1 MEILCRAVFG
11 PLAVVLLVLAF
22 HDGARERVLNLRGI
36 ARLERRLT
44 LSNKG
49 YWVAFGLLLAVGAF
63 VRCYRFLELPMGQNQ
78 DGSMAAVEALCLA
91 DNGTDQYGTSW
102 PTYFEAWGY
111 SQMST
116 LYSYLLIPFVRL
128 FGLSKFTLRF
138 PMLLMGLLTL
148 PLMWDVARR
157 IGGRGFALTALFLL
171 ALNPWHMV
179 MSRWALEANMLPHV
193 VLLATELLLI
203 GTRRRWALY
212 LSMVVFGLAPYAY
225 GLAAVSV
232 PCILLPMAIFL
243 TARKKVKP
251 LDLAV
256 CVAIFAAVSGP
267 YYATMVI
274 NAFGLETMTL
284 GRMTMP
290 RFEKSQRVNDISL
303 GSPNPYL
310 SMAQKLRD
318 FLPTATGY
326 YPAEGY
332 SGIAWA
338 DTMYP
343 FVIPAALY
351 GWYRLCRD
359 RRRLALRGSEEPLR
373 DGGMLILVWMFAA
386 IINTTMVGAVVNRN
400 NILYYPWILCA
411 AYALWQMGRRLR
423 TALAAMVVMIAI
435 GFAGA
440 CGVYFTDA
448 DYQTETANTFLYG
461 AQEALREAWDWDCD
475 RYYLTTM
482 SRNDGEKVMTAQVMF
497 AHRIDYAMRSE
508 EEELRGSD
516 GQPNGWYFTERYVF
530 QDFRD
535 FTPDPTECAV
545 YIVRQNEKALFDEA
559 DYLITD
565 FGNFAAVYPRYWAE

>member
-1 MEILCRAVFG
+1 
-11 PLAVVLLVLAF
+11 
-22 HDGARERVLNLRGI
+22 
-36 ARLERRLT
+36 
-44 LSNKG
+44 
-49 YWVAFGLLLAVGAF
+49 
-63 VRCYRFLELPMGQNQ
+63 
-78 DGSMAAVEALCLA
+78 
-91 DNGTDQYGTSW
+91 
-102 PTYFEAWGY
+102 
-111 SQMST
+111 
-116 LYSYLLIPFVRL
+116 
-128 FGLSKFTLRF
+128 
-138 PMLLMGLLTL
+138 
-148 PLMWDVARR
+148 MWDVARR

-179 MSRWALEANMLPHV
+179 LSRWALEANMLPHV
-193 VLLATELLLI
+193 LLLAAELLLI

-212 LSMVVFGLAPYAY
+212 LSMIVFGLAPYAY

-274 NAFGLETMTL
+274 NAFELETVTL

-303 GSPNPYL
+303 GSLNPYL
-310 SMAQKLRD
+310 SMAQRLKD
-318 FLPTATGY
+318 FLPTAIDY

-332 SGIAWA
+332 SGISWA
-338 DTMYP
+338 GTMYP

-373 DGGMLILVWMFAA
+373 DGGMLILIWMFAA

-440 CGVYFTDA
+440 CGMYFTDA

-497 AHRIDYAMRSE
+497 AHQIDYAMRSE

-516 GQPNGWYFTERYVF
+516 GQPNGWYFTERYIF
-530 QDFRD
+530 QDFSD
-535 FTPDPTECAV
+535 FTPDPTECAA
-545 YIVRQNEKALFDEA
+545 YIVRQNEKTLFDEA

>member
-1 MEILCRAVFG
+1 MAKPKKKYTEPVSLPMLPLRGLMVFPHMVLHFDAGRKKSIAALDQAMEENQRIFLVAQRDMDVDDPAVDDIYHVGTIACVKQVLRLPGGNVRLLVEGKSRAV
-11 PLAVVLLVLAF
+11 LRAVTQEEPYF
-22 HDGARERVLNLRGI
+22 
-36 ARLERRLT
+36 
-44 LSNKG
+44 
-49 YWVAFGLLLAVGAF
+49 VGALDE
-63 VRCYRFLELPMGQNQ
+63 VLEQGTPVSIET
-78 DGSMAAVEALCLA
+78 DALLRTA
-91 DNGTDQYGTSW
+91 HH
-102 PTYFEAWGY
+102 YFEEY
-111 SQMST
+111 CKMS
-116 LYSYLLIPFVRL
+116 
-128 FGLSKFTLRF
+128 G
-138 PMLLMGLLTL
+138 
-148 PLMWDVARR
+148 R
-157 IGGRGFALTALFLL
+157 I
-171 ALNPWHMV
+171 
-179 MSRWALEANMLPHV
+179 
-193 VLLATELLLI
+193 
-203 GTRRRWALY
+203 
-212 LSMVVFGLAPYAY
+212 
-225 GLAAVSV
+225 
-232 PCILLPMAIFL
+232 
-243 TARKKVKP
+243 
-251 LDLAV
+251 
-256 CVAIFAAVSGP
+256 SGP

-461 AQEALREAWDWDCD
+461 AQEALRYSTTEYRDIEIPCHIIQQRAIFFF
-475 RYYLTTM
+475 YFNILKAHFLTYEF
-482 SRNDGEKVMTAQVMF
+482 SS
-497 AHRIDYAMRSE
+497 I
-508 EEELRGSD
+508 
-516 GQPNGWYFTERYVF
+516 
-530 QDFRD
+530 
-535 FTPDPTECAV
+535 
-545 YIVRQNEKALFDEA
+545 
-559 DYLITD
+559 
-565 FGNFAAVYPRYWAE
+565 

>member
-1 MEILCRAVFG
+1 MEILCRAVFM

-78 DGSMAAVEALCLA
+78 DGTMAAVEALCLA

-116 LYSYLLIPFVRL
+116 LYSYLLIPFVKL

-193 VLLATELLLI
+193 VLLAAELLLI

-359 RRRLALRGSEEPLR
+359 RRRLALRGSEERWNVDSGLDVRRHHQHNDGRRGGQPQQHSLLSVDSLRGVCALADGQAAAHGAGRDGRDDRNRFCRRVRRVFYRRGLSDGDGQYVPLR
-373 DGGMLILVWMFAA
+373 RAGSVA
-386 IINTTMVGAVVNRN
+386 RS
-400 NILYYPWILCA
+400 
-411 AYALWQMGRRLR
+411 MGLGLR
-423 TALAAMVVMIAI
+423 PI
-435 GFAGA
+435 
-440 CGVYFTDA
+440 
-448 DYQTETANTFLYG
+448 
-461 AQEALREAWDWDCD
+461 
-475 RYYLTTM
+475 
-482 SRNDGEKVMTAQVMF
+482 
-497 AHRIDYAMRSE
+497 
-508 EEELRGSD
+508 
-516 GQPNGWYFTERYVF
+516 
-530 QDFRD
+530 
-535 FTPDPTECAV
+535 
-545 YIVRQNEKALFDEA
+545 LFDHNVA
-559 DYLITD
+559 QRRRKGHDGAGD
-565 FGNFAAVYPRYWAE
+565 VCAPD

>member
-1 MEILCRAVFG
+1 MVGYFPVGVAYGILMSSAGYGAVWSALAGLFVYAG
-11 PLAVVLLVLAF
+11 SLQMLMVTFFENGVPLLTVTVTALLLSSRHLFYGISFIGKFRSYGAWKYF
-22 HDGARERVLNLRGI
+22 LIYGMSDESYSLLCSYKEQDGADEKWVHIFSTALIWIYWIFFSVLGGLVGSLITFNTDGI
-36 ARLERRLT
+36 
-44 LSNKG
+44 
-49 YWVAFGLLLAVGAF
+49 
-63 VRCYRFLELPMGQNQ
+63 
-78 DGSMAAVEALCLA
+78 D
-91 DNGTDQYGTSW
+91 
-102 PTYFEAWGY
+102 
-111 SQMST
+111 
-116 LYSYLLIPFVRL
+116 
-128 FGLSKFTLRF
+128 
-138 PMLLMGLLTL
+138 
-148 PLMWDVARR
+148 
-157 IGGRGFALTALFLL
+157 FALTALFLL

-193 VLLATELLLI
+193 VLLAAELLLI

>member
-1 MEILCRAVFG
+1 
-11 PLAVVLLVLAF
+11 
-22 HDGARERVLNLRGI
+22 
-36 ARLERRLT
+36 
-44 LSNKG
+44 
-49 YWVAFGLLLAVGAF
+49 
-63 VRCYRFLELPMGQNQ
+63 
-78 DGSMAAVEALCLA
+78 
-91 DNGTDQYGTSW
+91 
-102 PTYFEAWGY
+102 
-111 SQMST
+111 
-116 LYSYLLIPFVRL
+116 
-128 FGLSKFTLRF
+128 
-138 PMLLMGLLTL
+138 
-148 PLMWDVARR
+148 
-157 IGGRGFALTALFLL
+157 
-171 ALNPWHMV
+171 
-179 MSRWALEANMLPHV
+179 
-193 VLLATELLLI
+193 
-203 GTRRRWALY
+203 
-212 LSMVVFGLAPYAY
+212 MVVFGLAPYAY

-267 YYATMVI
+267 YYVTMVI

-284 GRMTMP
+284 GKMTMP
-290 RFEKSQRVNDISL
+290 RFEKSQRANDISL

-310 SMAQKLRD
+310 SMAQKLKD
-318 FLPTATGY
+318 FLPTAIGY
-326 YPAEGY
+326 YPAGGY

-373 DGGMLILVWMFAA
+373 DGGMLILIWMFAA

-448 DYQTETANTFLYG
+448 DYQTETANNFYYG
-461 AQEALREAWDWDCD
+461 LQDALREAWDWDCD

-482 SRNDGEKVMTAQVMF
+482 SRNDGEKTMTTQVMF

-530 QDFRD
+530 QDFKD

-545 YIVRQNEKALFDEA
+545 YIVRQNEKTLFDEA